1 MARHSALRLKSA
13 LDPNAGQVARDD
25 LVEILIRL
33 SRDVERFHELV
44 DVQRRV
50 LEERSTDPVDLSED
64 DMARQAR
71 RLSREAERVA
81 ASAHQ
86 ALQEMRRLAPSG
98 ADDQVELDRG

>member
-1 MARHSALRLKSA
+1 MARHTALRLKSA
-13 LDPNAGQVARDD
+13 LDPNAGQGARDD

-50 LEERSTDPVDLSED
+50 LEERGTHPVDLSD
-64 DMARQAR
+64 DELAREAR

-86 ALQEMRRLAPSG
+86 ALQEMRRLAPGG
-98 ADDQVELDRG
+98 AGGQVELDRG